1 MILIMAGINKYKLI
15 AKIIIGFL
23 ALWALIVPI
32 LSVFGITIV
41 FPLRISESG
50 EIPYYRLLG
59 VRTAVCFTFVFFAV
73 RFLFVEYSK
82 FYPIKFLDIFLK
94 ILFISNLLVWTA
106 HGAEIG
112 EYVLLI
118 VFLPLLIITHIISGE
133 KYRKYFG

>member
-1 MILIMAGINKYKLI
+1 MAENNQYKLI

-23 ALWALIVPI
+23 ALWAFLVPI
-32 LSVFGITIV
+32 LQVFGTTIV

-59 VRTAVCFTFVFFAV
+59 VRTAVCFTFVYFAV
-73 RFLFVEYSK
+73 RFLFLEYSK

>member
-1 MILIMAGINKYKLI
+1 MAENNKYKLI

-32 LSVFGITIV
+32 LSVLGTTIV

-59 VRTAVCFTFVFFAV
+59 VRTAVCFTFVYFAV
-73 RFLFVEYSK
+73 SFLFIEYNK
-82 FYPIKFLDIFLK
+82 FYPILFLDIFLK
-94 ILFISNLLVWTA
+94 ILFLSNLFVFLA
-106 HGAEIG
+106 HGVEIG

-118 VFLPLLIITHIISGE
+118 VVFPILIITHIISG
-133 KYRKYFG
+133 KNFRKYFK

>member
-1 MILIMAGINKYKLI
+1 MAENNKYKLI

-32 LSVFGITIV
+32 LSVLGTTIV

-59 VRTAVCFTFVFFAV
+59 VRTAVCFTFVYFAF
-73 RFLFVEYSK
+73 RFLFIEYSK
-82 FYPIKFLDIFLK
+82 FYPIKFLDIFLN
-94 ILFISNLLVWTA
+94 ILFLSNLFVFLA
-106 HGAEIG
+106 HGVEIG

-118 VFLPLLIITHIISGE
+118 VVFPILIITHIISG
-133 KYRKYFG
+133 KNFRKYFK

>member
-1 MILIMAGINKYKLI
+1 MAENKTYKLI

-59 VRTAVCFTFVFFAV
+59 VRTAVCFTFVYFAF
-73 RFLFVEYSK
+73 RFLFIEYSK

-94 ILFISNLLVWTA
+94 ILFLSSLFVFLASDV
-106 HGAEIG
+106 EIG

-133 KYRKYFG
+133 KFRKYFK

>member
-1 MILIMAGINKYKLI
+1 MVGNKTYKLT

-59 VRTAVCFTFVFFAV
+59 VRTAVCFTFVYFAV
-73 RFLFVEYSK
+73 KFLFFEYSK

-106 HGAEIG
+106 HGVEIG

-118 VFLPLLIITHIISGE
+118 VFLPVLIITHIISGE
-133 KYRKYFG
+133 KFRKYFK

>member
-1 MILIMAGINKYKLI
+1 MAENNKYKLI

-32 LSVFGITIV
+32 LSVLGTTIV

-59 VRTAVCFTFVFFAV
+59 VRTAVCFTFVYFAV
-73 RFLFVEYSK
+73 SYLFIEYSK

-94 ILFISNLLVWTA
+94 ILFLSNLFVFLA
-106 HGAEIG
+106 HGVEIG

-118 VFLPLLIITHIISGE
+118 VVFPILIITHIVSG
-133 KYRKYFG
+133 KNFRKYFQ

>member
-1 MILIMAGINKYKLI
+1 MAENKIYKLT

-32 LSVFGITIV
+32 LQVFGTTIV
-41 FPLRISESG
+41 FPIRISESG

-59 VRTAVCFTFVFFAV
+59 VRTAVCFTFVYFAV
-73 RFLFVEYSK
+73 SFLFIEYNK

-94 ILFISNLLVWTA
+94 ILFLSNLFVFLA
-106 HGAEIG
+106 HGVEIG

-118 VFLPLLIITHIISGE
+118 VVFPILIITHIVSG
-133 KYRKYFG
+133 KNFRKYFK

>member
-1 MILIMAGINKYKLI
+1 MKLFMAKNNQYKLI

-23 ALWALIVPI
+23 ALWAFLVPI
-32 LSVFGITIV
+32 LQVFGTTIV

-73 RFLFVEYSK
+73 RFLFIEYSK

-94 ILFISNLLVWTA
+94 ILFISNLLVWIA

-118 VFLPLLIITHIISGE
+118 VFLPLIIITHIISGE

>member
-1 MILIMAGINKYKLI
+1 MAEINKYKLI

-23 ALWALIVPI
+23 ALWALIVP
-32 LSVFGITIV
+32 LLQVFGTTIV
-41 FPLRISESG
+41 FPLKISESG

-59 VRTAVCFTFVFFAV
+59 VRTAVCFTFVYFAV
-73 RFLFVEYSK
+73 RFLFLEYSK

-94 ILFISNLLVWTA
+94 ILFISNLLVWFA

>member
-1 MILIMAGINKYKLI
+1 MAENKTYKLI

-59 VRTAVCFTFVFFAV
+59 VRIAVCFTFVFFAV
-73 RFLFVEYSK
+73 RFLFIEYSK

-94 ILFISNLLVWTA
+94 ILFLSNLFVFLA
-106 HGAEIG
+106 HGVEIG

-118 VFLPLLIITHIISGE
+118 VVFPILIITHIISG
-133 KYRKYFG
+133 KNFRKYFK

>member
-1 MILIMAGINKYKLI
+1 MAENKTYKLT

-32 LSVFGITIV
+32 LQVFGTTIV
-41 FPLRISESG
+41 FPIRISESG

-59 VRTAVCFTFVFFAV
+59 VRTAVCFTFVYFAF
-73 RFLFVEYSK
+73 RFLFIEYSK

-94 ILFISNLLVWTA
+94 ILFITNLFVWFA

>member
-1 MILIMAGINKYKLI
+1 MAENKTYKLT

-59 VRTAVCFTFVFFAV
+59 VRTAVCFTFVYFAV
-73 RFLFVEYSK
+73 SFLFIEYSK

-94 ILFISNLLVWTA
+94 ILFLSNLFVFLA
-106 HGAEIG
+106 HGVEIG

-118 VFLPLLIITHIISGE
+118 VVFPILIITHIVSG
-133 KYRKYFG
+133 KNFKKYFK

>member
-1 MILIMAGINKYKLI
+1 MAENNKYKLI

-32 LSVFGITIV
+32 LQVFGTTIV
-41 FPLRISESG
+41 FPLRISDSG

-59 VRTAVCFTFVFFAV
+59 VRTAVCFTFVYFAV

-94 ILFISNLLVWTA
+94 ILFISNLLVWFA
-106 HGAEIG
+106 NGAEIG

-133 KYRKYFG
+133 KFRKYFG

>member
-1 MILIMAGINKYKLI
+1 MAENNKYKLI

-23 ALWALIVPI
+23 ALWALIVP
-32 LSVFGITIV
+32 LLQVFGTTIV
-41 FPLRISESG
+41 FPLKISESG

-59 VRTAVCFTFVFFAV
+59 VRTAVCFTFVYFAV
-73 RFLFVEYSK
+73 RFLFLEYSK

-94 ILFISNLLVWTA
+94 ILFISNLLVWSI

-112 EYVLLI
+112 EYILLI

-133 KYRKYFG
+133 KFRKYFK

>member
-1 MILIMAGINKYKLI
+1 MAENNKYKLI

-32 LSVFGITIV
+32 LSVLGTTIV

-59 VRTAVCFTFVFFAV
+59 VRTAVCFTFVYFAF
-73 RFLFVEYSK
+73 RFLFIEYSK

-94 ILFISNLLVWTA
+94 ILFLSNLFVFLA
-106 HGAEIG
+106 HGVEIG

-118 VFLPLLIITHIISGE
+118 VVFPILIITHIISG
-133 KYRKYFG
+133 KNFRKYFK

>member
-1 MILIMAGINKYKLI
+1 MAENKTYKLI

-59 VRTAVCFTFVFFAV
+59 VRTAVCFTFVYFAV
-73 RFLFVEYSK
+73 RFLFIEYSK

-94 ILFISNLLVWTA
+94 ILFLSSLFVFLASDV
-106 HGAEIG
+106 EIG

-133 KYRKYFG
+133 KFRKYFK

>member
-1 MILIMAGINKYKLI
+1 MAEINKYKLI

-23 ALWALIVPI
+23 ALWALIVP
-32 LSVFGITIV
+32 LLQVFGTTIV
-41 FPLRISESG
+41 FPLKISESG

-59 VRTAVCFTFVFFAV
+59 VRTAVCFTFVYFAV
-73 RFLFVEYSK
+73 RFLFLEYSK

-94 ILFISNLLVWTA
+94 ILFISNLLVWFA

-118 VFLPLLIITHIISGE
+118 VFLPLLITTHIISVE
-133 KYRKYFG
+133 KFRKYFG

>member
-1 MILIMAGINKYKLI
+1 MAENNKYKLI

-23 ALWALIVPI
+23 ALWALIVP
-32 LSVFGITIV
+32 LLQVFGTTIV
-41 FPLRISESG
+41 FPLKISESG

-59 VRTAVCFTFVFFAV
+59 VRTAVCFTFVYFAV
-73 RFLFVEYSK
+73 RFLFLEYSK

-94 ILFISNLLVWTA
+94 ILFISNLLVWFA

-133 KYRKYFG
+133 KFRKYFG

>member
-1 MILIMAGINKYKLI
+1 MAENNKYKLI

-23 ALWALIVPI
+23 ALWALIVP
-32 LSVFGITIV
+32 LLQVFGTTIV

-59 VRTAVCFTFVFFAV
+59 VRTAVCFTFVYFAV
-73 RFLFVEYSK
+73 RFLFIEYSK

-94 ILFISNLLVWTA
+94 LLFISNLLVWFA

>member
-1 MILIMAGINKYKLI
+1 MAENKTYKLT

-32 LSVFGITIV
+32 LQVFGTTIV

-59 VRTAVCFTFVFFAV
+59 VRTAVCFTFVYFAF
-73 RFLFVEYSK
+73 RFLFIEYSK

-94 ILFISNLLVWTA
+94 ILFLSNLFVCS
-106 HGAEIG
+106 
-112 EYVLLI
+112 
-118 VFLPLLIITHIISGE
+118 II
-133 KYRKYFG
+133 F

>member
-1 MILIMAGINKYKLI
+1 MAKNNQYKLI

-23 ALWALIVPI
+23 ALWAFLVPI
-32 LSVFGITIV
+32 LQVFGTTIV

-59 VRTAVCFTFVFFAV
+59 VRTAVCLTFVYFAV
-73 RFLFVEYSK
+73 RFLFLEYSK

-94 ILFISNLLVWTA
+94 ILFLSNLFVWSA

-118 VFLPLLIITHIISGE
+118 IFLPFLIITHIISGE
-133 KYRKYFG
+133 KFRKYFK